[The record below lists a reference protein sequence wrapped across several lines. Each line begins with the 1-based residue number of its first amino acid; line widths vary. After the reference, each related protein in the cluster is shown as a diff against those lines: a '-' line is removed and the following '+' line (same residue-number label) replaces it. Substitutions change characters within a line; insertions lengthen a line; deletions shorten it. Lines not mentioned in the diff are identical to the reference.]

1 MKRWKSVC
9 FLLVCS
15 VLVGLTNEAYASG
28 KTVSFVD
35 VSLEAAVRDKLNK
48 SAGDIT
54 DDDMQGLTD
63 LDASNRGIKD
73 ISGIEYA
80 IHLKS
85 LNLSGNEI
93 KDAAKIGSLTD
104 VETLILNNNQI
115 ANMDAF
121 SKLVGL
127 KSLWLMNNHITGLNG
142 VSALS
147 HLEHL
152 YLANNQIDSLAGLE
166 ALLQLKEL
174 NLAGNQIHEL
184 SPLTALDKLESLNV
198 EDNQITDIS
207 GMESLGQLQWLSL
220 AYNPVTHLSPVG
232 ELAQLQYINQRGF
245 AVSSDSNEL
254 LKRMKNQGVIV
265 ERALVIPAGAYLYD
279 VNQDAVSDMN
289 DVNDMI
295 NYYLD
300 KNDMRNRH
308 AELKITGNEIDAAQ
322 IDGTAYIYDINRD
335 GVFDKQDIQDLIDF
349 YLNLNDAKSKH
360 AEFKLIVK

>member
-1 MKRWKSVC
+1 MNKWKSVC

-28 KTVSFVD
+28 KTVSFAD
-35 VSLEAAVRDKLNK
+35 VNLEAAVRDKLNK

-54 DDDMQGLTD
+54 DDDMEGLTD

-80 IHLKS
+80 IHLK
-85 LNLSGNEI
+85 
-93 KDAAKIGSLTD
+93 
-104 VETLILNNNQI
+104 TLILNNNQI
-115 ANMDAF
+115 ASMDAF
-121 SKLVGL
+121 SKLVDL
-127 KSLWLMNNHITGLNG
+127 KSLWLMNNHITWLSD

-166 ALLQLKEL
+166 PLLQLKEL
-174 NLAGNQIHEL
+174 NVAGNQIHEL
-184 SPLTALDKLESLNV
+184 SPLTALNKLESLNV
-198 EDNQITDIS
+198 EDNKITDIS
-207 GMESLGQLQWLSL
+207 GMESLGKLQWLSL
-220 AYNPVTHLSPVG
+220 AYNPVTHLSPIG

-254 LKRMKNQGVIV
+254 LKQLKNQGVIV

-300 KNDMRNRH
+300 INDMRNRH
-308 AELKITGNEIDAAQ
+308 AELKVTGNEIDAAQ

-335 GVFDKQDIQDLIDF
+335 GVFDKQDIQDLIHF

-360 AEFKLIVK
+360 VEFKLIVK

>member
-1 MKRWKSVC
+1 MKKWRNLC

-28 KTVSFVD
+28 KAVSFVD
-35 VSLEAAVRDKLNK
+35 VKLEAAVRDKLHK
-48 SAGDIT
+48 STGDIT
-54 DDDMQGLTD
+54 DDDMEGLTE

-73 ISGIEYA
+73 IGGIEYA

-93 KDAAKIGSLTD
+93 KDAAKIGSLTN

-121 SKLVGL
+121 SKLVDL
-127 KSLWLMNNHITGLNG
+127 KSLWLMNNHITGLSG
-142 VSALS
+142 VSALI

-166 ALLQLKEL
+166 AMLQIKEL
-174 NLAGNQIHEL
+174 NLAGNQIHAL
-184 SPLTALDKLESLNV
+184 TPLTALNKLESLNV
-198 EDNQITDIS
+198 ENNQITDIS

-220 AYNPVTHLSPVG
+220 AYNPVTQISPIG
-232 ELAQLQYINQRGF
+232 ELVRLQYINQRGF

-254 LKRMKNQGVIV
+254 LKQLKNRGVIV
-265 ERALVIPAGAYLYD
+265 EHALVIPAGAYLYD
-279 VNQDAVSDMN
+279 VNQDGVSDMN
-289 DVNDMI
+289 DINDMI
-295 NYYLD
+295 NYYLNI
-300 KNDMRNRH
+300 NDMRNRH
-308 AELKITGNEIDAAQ
+308 AELKVTGNEIDAAQ
-322 IDGTAYIYDINRD
+322 IDETAYIYDINRD
-335 GVFDKQDIQDLIDF
+335 GVFDKNDIQDLIHF